1 MTQSTGRFG
10 DGVVLELSNDLDAP
24 SVARRFVSEHSG
36 ELPIELVRDAELLVS
51 EIVTNAI
58 RHGQPSVS
66 LRLRVDPPGIGVA
79 VHDHGD
85 AALMP
90 AGDTPVPDVGE
101 PGGRGLLIV
110 RTVASEWGIE
120 PSDPP
125 PGKTVWFRLIP

>member
-1 MTQSTGRFG
+1 MNASS
-10 DGVVLELSNDLDAP
+10 DPGVVLELPSDLDAP
-24 SVARRFVSEHSG
+24 ATARRFVKEHASH
-36 ELPIELVRDAELLVS
+36 LPLDLVRDAELLVS

-66 LRLRVDPPGIGVA
+66 LQLRLDPPGIGVS

-85 AALMP
+85 VDAMP
-90 AGDTPVPDVGE
+90 AGDTPVPDVNQ

-110 RTVASEWGIE
+110 RTVATEWGIV

-125 PGKTVWFRLIP
+125 PGKTVWFRLQP

>member
-1 MTQSTGRFG
+1 MNQPTGRFG
-10 DGVVLELSNDLDAP
+10 DGEVLELSSDLDAP
-24 SVARRFVSEHSG
+24 SLARRFVADHAG
-36 ELPIELVRDAELLVS
+36 DLPVSLVRDAELLVS

-58 RHGQPSVS
+58 RHGEPAVS

-85 AALMP
+85 FSLMP

-110 RTVASEWGIE
+110 RTVASEWGID
-120 PSDPP
+120 PSDPQ
-125 PGKTVWFRLIP
+125 PGKTVWFRLIA